1 MAEPVNDAAAGGGGS
16 EPAEDPR
23 HIEQRK
29 RARPWIKGILIG
41 TGIVLVAGALIY
53 WLSTRNEIDT
63 DDAYVDGRAASVGPQ
78 VAGAVVALDVTDNQF
93 VHAGDALVHIDPR
106 PFQLAVEQ
114 AQAELEAARA
124 QLAAERQGQLV
135 SGRNFP
141 AQLAQAQAQL
151 HSAQSALQK
160 AQNDERRERE
170 LTGAATTPQESD
182 AVEVALRQAQAQV
195 AVAEAQVRASGAVPQ
210 RLSQVDAQIKQQLGS
225 ARNAEAKLAQAQLNL
240 QWTVVRAAQD
250 GWVTKRSVEVGDYI
264 SVGQQIMALVSPQ
277 VWITANFKENQ
288 LARVRSGQKVRIRI
302 DMYPKL
308 RLDGHIDSMQL
319 GSGTRFSTFP
329 AENAT
334 GNFIK
339 IVQRIPVKIDIDSGL
354 DPNFPLPLG
363 ASAEPTVTV
372 P

>member
-1 MAEPVNDAAAGGGGS
+1 MAEPKDLAAGG
-16 EPAEDPR
+16 EPAEDPK
-23 HIEQRK
+23 HAEQRK
-29 RARPWIKGILIG
+29 RARPLVKWVLIAAA
-41 TGIVLVAGALIY
+41 VLLVIGALFY

-63 DDAYVDGRAASVGPQ
+63 DDAFVDGRAASVGAR
-78 VAGAVVALDVTDNQF
+78 VAGNVIALDVTDNQF
-93 VHAGDALVHIDPR
+93 VHAGDALLHLDPR
-106 PFQLAVEQ
+106 PFKLALDQ
-114 AQAELEAARA
+114 AQAELDTARA
-124 QLAAERQGQLV
+124 QLAAQRQGQLV
-135 SGRNFP
+135 SQRNFP

-151 HSAQSALQK
+151 QSAQAALEK

-170 LTGAATTPQESD
+170 LSGTATTAQESD
-182 AVEVALRQAQAQV
+182 AVKVALQQAQAQV
-195 AVAEAQVRASGAVPQ
+195 AVAEAEVRSSGAVPQ
-210 RLSQVDAQIKQQLGS
+210 RLSQVDAQIKQQQGS
-225 ARNAEAKLAQAQLNL
+225 ERDAEAKLAQAQLNME
-240 QWTVVRAAQD
+240 WTVVRAAED
-250 GWVTKRSVEVGDYI
+250 GWVTKRSVEVGDYV

-288 LARVRSGQKVRIRI
+288 LAQIRAGQPVRIRI

-308 RLDGHIDSMQL
+308 RLNGHIDSMQL
-319 GSGTRFSTFP
+319 GSGTKFSTFP

-363 ASAEPTVTV
+363 ASAEPTVRV